1 MTKKAQREKRI
12 KIFEGSQTTEKAF
25 PGDRKRLLCCL
36 YAAGSEAVLLLP
48 VILLLILLALLIL
61 FVLLVL
67 LILLILLILF
77 VLLILLIGH
86 FCPSPAGFI
95 GPFYRKP
102 RSGQSRFAVLV

>member
-1 MTKKAQREKRI
+1 MTKKAQREKHI
-12 KIFEGSQTTEKAF
+12 KTTKKAF

-48 VILLLILLALLIL
+48 VILLLILL
-61 FVLLVL
+61 V
-67 LILLILLILF
+67 LLILF

>member
-61 FVLLVL
+61 FVLL
-67 LILLILLILF
+67 
-77 VLLILLIGH
+77 ILLIGH